1 VLRRPIESAQYTSH
15 KFRDEL
21 MAHELRQ
28 SMSRKGQCWDN
39 APMKRFFGGLKSEW
53 VPENGYNSEHE
64 ARVDINRYVARYNN
78 VRLHSYNGYH
88 SPVAAEK
95 LAA

>member
-1 VLRRPIESAQYTSH
+1 AISH

-21 MAHELRQ
+21 VAHELKQ

-39 APMKRFFGGLKSEW
+39 APMERFFGSLKSEW
-53 VPENGYNSEHE
+53 VPEEGYNSEHE
-64 ARVDINRYVARYNN
+64 ARVDINRYVTRYNN
-78 VRLHSYNGYH
+78 VRRHSYNGYH